1 MAPVS
6 RRPEINGIRVDLDA
20 LFTIEHHCRPE
31 LCGVEGS
38 CCARYEICID
48 PDEVSRIAGFMPEA
62 SRRAP
67 GIVSG
72 SGLSNIFDET
82 EDGLL
87 AIDRDDDD
95 LCVLAY
101 RAGEDRIL
109 CSLHSA
115 ALERGIEPHIVK
127 PRCCVLW
134 PLALGDGKK
143 PVLSVDEDAFGFPCN
158 TLREKPARELHPSI
172 EKTVRSLF
180 GPGFLEKLS
189 AIGFRS

>member
-1 MAPVS
+1 MSPPL
-6 RRPEINGIRVDLDA
+6 RLPEINGIRVDTDA
-20 LFTIEHHCRPE
+20 LFRIEHHCCPE
-31 LCGVEGS
+31 LCGMEGS

-48 PDEVSRIAGFMPEA
+48 PEEVNLVAGFMPEA
-62 SRRAP
+62 ARYATA
-67 GIVSG
+67 IVSRG
-72 SGLSNIFDET
+72 GLSNIFDET

-101 RAGEDRIL
+101 RADERRIL

-115 ALERGIEPHIVK
+115 ALDCAIEPHIVK

-158 TLREKPARELHPSI
+158 TLRDKPARELDSSI
-172 EKTVRSLF
+172 EETVRNLF

-189 AIGFRS
+189 AIGL